1 MYVVKISNRFRIGS
15 FQNHC
20 MSREEACLPARWSS
34 ADKVACHVTLT
45 DEVKKW
51 ASDGS
56 RTLPQKLLQLRYQVP
71 VYYFLLSAAAR
82 VFWGF
87 FECDLLT
94 WCIHSLWIQ
103 SENDVST
110 GHSVPEIWL
119 PGSTWVLFQNIS
131 GKDRPWGISSRPWG
145 AHNKPPTLII
155 TPLNVCADLPQHNSL
170 VGVWMCLV
178 CVTVCHGSSQFVLAQ
193 TPH

>member
-1 MYVVKISNRFRIGS
+1 
-15 FQNHC
+15 
-20 MSREEACLPARWSS
+20 
-34 ADKVACHVTLT
+34 
-45 DEVKKW
+45 
-51 ASDGS
+51 
-56 RTLPQKLLQLRYQVP
+56 
-71 VYYFLLSAAAR
+71 
-82 VFWGF
+82 VFWVF

-103 SENDVST
+103 SENDVSS
-110 GHSVPEIWL
+110 GAFHSVPEIWL

-155 TPLNVCADLPQHNSL
+155 TSLNVCADLPQHNSL